1 MSDDVAAETGALHD
15 AARNNDPGSRICSD
29 VVEREARRMCFI
41 HSGWQPETLVAV
53 RELPMGPMGR
63 PVLDW
68 AGAVPAWH
76 LYVPLVKSVLVGV
89 REPTEGMTSCGVDAY
104 PWDRA
109 RDQTTDFYVAGMFRA
124 MIDDAL
130 GARDCPS

>member
-1 MSDDVAAETGALHD
+1 MSADVAAETGALHD
-15 AARNNDPGSRICSD
+15 AARNNDPGSRICSE
-29 VVEREARRMCFI
+29 VVEREARRMCFT

-89 REPTEGMTSCGVDAY
+89 REPTEGMIVEAYQWTKDATHSER
-104 PWDRA
+104 W
-109 RDQTTDFYVAGMFRA
+109 TA
-124 MIDDAL
+124 MIDAAL
-130 GARDCPS
+130 KQPT